1 MSVKTELNAR
11 ERFDEGDL
19 LRCNRCS
26 IRCEPDKCIR
36 LGKII
41 KI

>member
-1 MSVKTELNAR
+1 MSVKSKLNAR

-19 LRCNRCS
+19 LECNRCQ
-26 IRCEPDKCIR
+26 IRCELDKCIR